1 MLSNTD
7 FKDKCAIV
15 TSYKPF
21 VSDIKDEEVVESL
34 TEKLF
39 KYDTYRKMLA
49 EDYELPEDEGLE
61 YEI

>member
-7 FKDKCAIV
+7 FKDKCVIV

-21 VSDIKDEEVVESL
+21 VSGIKGEEAIEGL

-39 KYDTYRKMLA
+39 KYDTYRKMLV
-49 EDYELPEDEGLE
+49 D
-61 YEI
+61 

>member
-7 FKDKCAIV
+7 FKDKCVIV

-21 VSDIKDEEVVESL
+21 VSDIKDEEAVESL

-49 EDYELPEDEGLE
+49 EHYELPEDEGLE